1 MTFLLLVFAALAA
14 QHSVQRVTGV
24 VIDGASRT
32 PIHGAIIALPNG
44 KRLSTTNRA
53 GKFAVVAEASSTL
66 QVSALD
72 RASKTIALPKGLS
85 DINVGTVFL
94 WRTARVTASLTP
106 PFGATKVTWTL
117 GRAEEGAKTIEVV
130 REGAWTTRRPQI
142 VIDNLEPG
150 HYLLTLHGDGPLQ
163 TYAVPVTVDAGSET
177 AVPIAITSTIVDL
190 QVLSG
195 DKPQPNAVV
204 RFEHSVYLWKGTI
217 DCDDQGKSTT
227 ELWQGGKFWV
237 FTQSKGIVVD
247 GQLQTLADDKRNS
260 IEIHLPAHSLRGHVV
275 DAASGAPIREA
286 NISLEVAGKGVR
298 NLVSDHDG
306 VFEFEALQ
314 EGRHVLRAYK
324 KGYRTDRSIP
334 ITVSPQDADVENTIA
349 LTPEAAMREARVIDV
364 SGNPVPGADAF
375 FGAGAYVQSL
385 EAADDQGTVT
395 VPDGTG
401 TLFVTPPGGSF
412 AVKTITAE
420 ERSPITVVVRPGV
433 ASVTIT
439 SETAEQLPLPYVL
452 FVLRVDGTLIPPS
465 VIGRLAARQRMPFRT
480 DSDGRAQLVGLPFGR
495 YDIWAVRAREE
506 LEAIFGGLAPTPNAT
521 VVLSSM
527 PQHVTLTFERR
538 HP

>member
-1 MTFLLLVFAALAA
+1 LTFLLLVFAALAA
-14 QHSVQRVTGV
+14 QHSAQRVTGV

-53 GKFAVVAEASSTL
+53 GKFTLMAEATATL

-72 RASKTIALPKGLS
+72 RASKIISLPKGPT
-85 DINVGTVFL
+85 DIDVGTVFL
-94 WRTARVTASLTP
+94 WRSARVTASLMP
-106 PFGATKVTWTL
+106 PFGATKVKWTL
-117 GRAEEGAKTIEVV
+117 GRAEEGAKMIEVV
-130 REGAWTTRRPQI
+130 REGVWTSKRPQI

-150 HYLLTLHGDGPLQ
+150 HYLLTFHGDGPLK
-163 TYAVPVTVDAGSET
+163 TYAVPLTVDAGSET
-177 AVPIAITSTIVDL
+177 AVPVSITSTIVDL

-204 RFEHSVYLWKGTI
+204 RFEHSLYLWKGTI

-227 ELWQGGKFWV
+227 ELWQSGKFWV

-247 GQLQTLADDKRNS
+247 GQLQTLAGDKERDS
-260 IEIHLPAHSLRGHVV
+260 VEIHLPAHSLRGHVV
-275 DAASGAPIREA
+275 DASSGAAISDA
-286 NISLEVAGKGVR
+286 NISLEVAGKGIR

-306 VFEFEALQ
+306 AFEFEAVQ
-314 EGRHVLRAYK
+314 EGRHALRAYK
-324 KGYRTDRSIP
+324 KSYRADRSTT
-334 ITVSPQDADVENTIA
+334 ITVSPQDADVESTVA
-349 LTPEAAMREARVIDV
+349 LTPEAAMREARVIDA
-364 SGNPVPGADAF
+364 SGNPVPSADAF

-385 EAADDQGTVT
+385 EATDDQGTVN

-412 AVKTITAE
+412 AVKTVSAE
-420 ERSPITVVVRPGV
+420 ERSPIAVVVRPGV
-433 ASVTIT
+433 GSMTIT
-439 SETAEQLPLPYVL
+439 SETAEHLPIPYIM
-452 FVLRVDGTLIPPS
+452 FVLRVDGTLIPPN

-480 DSDGRAQLVGLPFGR
+480 DSDGRAQLGGLPMGR
-495 YDIWAVRAREE
+495 YDIWAVRTRDE
-506 LEAIFGGLAPTPNAT
+506 LEAIFGGLAPTPSAT

-538 HP
+538 P